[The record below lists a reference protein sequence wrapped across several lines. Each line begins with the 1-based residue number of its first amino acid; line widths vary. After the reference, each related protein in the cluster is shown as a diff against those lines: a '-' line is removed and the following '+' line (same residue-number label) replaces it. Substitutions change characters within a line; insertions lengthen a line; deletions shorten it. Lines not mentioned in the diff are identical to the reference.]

1 MIGLAVSAGGCGSSG
16 ATGSSSAVLGPLARA
31 AYVTSAVSGAHMAL
45 AAQVSASGLSSP
57 VTISGEGFFDYRARE
72 GMMSLEM
79 SGLPAGGS
87 ATGGPS
93 SLHVEELIKP
103 AALYVGS
110 PLFAGKLPGGAR
122 WMKLDLASLDQS
134 LGFNPQQLIGGES
147 NPAQFLEYL
156 KASGGA
162 VTVVGH
168 ESVRG
173 VPTTR
178 YAGTIDL
185 KKLAAVMPSPN
196 RAQLRAA
203 LAKVIAETGVS
214 SLPVEAWVDAGRLV
228 RRITTTFSVSANGQ
242 SARMSLTF
250 ELFGFGATPAV
261 TAPPEGEVYDAT
273 SAALAGLSA
282 AGG

>member
-1 MIGLAVSAGGCGSSG
+1 
-16 ATGSSSAVLGPLARA
+16 
-31 AYVTSAVSGAHMAL
+31 MAM
-45 AAQVSASGLSSP
+45 AAQVSAPGLSSP
-57 VTISGEGFFDYRARE
+57 VTISGEGFFNYRARE

-87 ATGGPS
+87 TAGSPS
-93 SLHVEELIKP
+93 SSHVEELIKP

-110 PLFAGKLPGGAR
+110 PLFAGKLPGGAN
-122 WMKLDLASLDQS
+122 WIKLDLASLGQN

-156 KASGGA
+156 KASGGTVA
-162 VTVVGH
+162 VVGH

-185 KKLAAVMPSPN
+185 SKLAAVMPSPN

-203 LAKVIAETGVS
+203 LGKVIAETGVS
-214 SLPVEAWVDAGRLV
+214 NLPVEVWVDAGRLV
-228 RRITTTFSVSANGQ
+228 RRITMAFSVSATGQ
-242 SARMSLTF
+242 SAHMSMTF
-250 ELFGFGATPAV
+250 ELFGFGVTPAV
-261 TAPPEGEVYDAT
+261 TAPLEGEVYDAT
-273 SAALAGLSA
+273 SAALAGLGA